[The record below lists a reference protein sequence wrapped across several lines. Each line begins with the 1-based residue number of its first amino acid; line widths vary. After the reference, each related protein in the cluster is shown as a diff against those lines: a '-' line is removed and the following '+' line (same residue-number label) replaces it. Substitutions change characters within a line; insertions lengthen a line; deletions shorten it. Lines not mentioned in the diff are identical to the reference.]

1 MSKTATKPSII
12 LPYSKEAGYDPAKA
26 IHDALKAAR
35 VNLDDVQVEHNNVLV
50 ACYIGGEK
58 IANSSLYRTQNQVKE
73 DEYQGKVG
81 LVLKVGPGAYVDD
94 ASTKF
99 HGVPAPKPG
108 DWVVTASTAGW
119 QIKLGGMLGGVLCK
133 LVQDTSIKARV
144 ADPETVF

>member
-1 MSKTATKPSII
+1 MTKTATKPAII
-12 LPYSKEAGYDPAKA
+12 LPLSKEAGYDPAGD
-26 IHDALKAAR
+26 IHDKLSAAR
-35 VNLDDVQVEHNNVLV
+35 VNLDDIRVEHNNVLV
-50 ACYIGGEK
+50 ACYIGPEK
-58 IANSSLYRTQNQVKE
+58 IAGSSLFRTQNQQKE
-73 DEYQGKVG
+73 DEYQGKIG

-99 HGVPAPKPG
+99 HGRTVAVG

-133 LVQDTSIKARV
+133 VVQDTSVKMVV